1 MVAASA
7 QPGEMTYALCF
18 YGSLPRFMSQISTTC
33 TSLGAEIKRLRE
45 QVLPLLRDRVL
56 RPSAAS
62 ASSFTRVAVY
72 GHTWNPANCANL
84 TSTLKSLLEEGLGG
98 GVGEWSLT
106 VPALTATGPIP
117 SPHIQNINITH
128 PFFPLISPTTRL
140 HGLQSIEQSLS
151 LLPRDATH
159 PVLLLRWDVL
169 FFSPFDLTALNYS
182 LFYRANWCQATKA
195 PRATPSACVPLEDF
209 NASGCASGEGVPD
222 FWFAGTATNMR
233 LVFVDALR
241 DLAERRYAPERCAPL
256 HGILAGRLA
265 AVSRWHGLPLGRVL
279 YQNFDFAFVRSPS
292 WDPVKRVW
300 SIAENHVLHG
310 QAAAAHLWAV
320 SNSHWTEVE
329 IPRENHSSQIERSK
343 LDTAAI
349 GSNMLWHRLWQE
361 GAEPGAHV
369 FTKPQMASVCQ
380 GGPRYCGC
388 PAHDDPLR
396 TAPHSWGEFCPGLE

>member
-1 MVAASA
+1 M
-7 QPGEMTYALCF
+7 
-18 YGSLPRFMSQISTTC
+18 
-33 TSLGAEIKRLRE
+33 
-45 QVLPLLRDRVL
+45 LRDRVL

-72 GHTWNPANCANL
+72 GHVWNPAKCASLN
-84 TSTLKSLLEEGLGG
+84 STLKSLLEESLGG

-169 FFSPFDLTALNYS
+169 FSPFDLTALNYS
-182 LFYRANWCQATKA
+182 LFYRANWCHNQGAA
-195 PRATPSACVPLEDF
+195 RYALGVRAAGGLQ
-209 NASGCASGEGVPD
+209 CARLRERRGVPD
-222 FWFAGTATNMR
+222 YWFAGTATNMR

-241 DLAERRYAPERCAPL
+241 DLAERRYAPERCAPH

-279 YQNFDFAFVRSPS
+279 YQNFDFHSC
-292 WDPVKRVW
+292 
-300 SIAENHVLHG
+300 
-310 QAAAAHLWAV
+310 AA
-320 SNSHWTEVE
+320 
-329 IPRENHSSQIERSK
+329 
-343 LDTAAI
+343 
-349 GSNMLWHRLWQE
+349 
-361 GAEPGAHV
+361 
-369 FTKPQMASVCQ
+369 
-380 GGPRYCGC
+380 
-388 PAHDDPLR
+388 LR
-396 TAPHSWGEFCPGLE
+396 GIR